1 MKTMTVILVLIAMVA
16 PFAGSATLK
25 VDKNLPDYKPVQGV
39 SGSIKSVGSDSMNNL
54 MTLWAEGFLGMY
66 PNVQIE
72 IEGKGSSTA
81 PAALIAGT
89 AQFGPMSRAMR
100 GSEIDAFEKRYGYKP
115 TLLRTSIDVLAVYVN
130 KDNPIEGL
138 TLQQVDAI
146 FSSTR
151 RGGYAQDINTW
162 GQLGLKGQWANL
174 PISLYGRNA
183 ASGTYGFF
191 KDNALFGGDY
201 RDAVKEQPG
210 SSSVVQGVSSEL
222 AGIGY
227 SGIGYRTADV
237 RPVALSTDD
246 STEFFDAIAENAY
259 DGSYPLARFLYVY
272 INARP
277 GQPLDPINREFVK
290 YIFSKQGQEDV
301 IRDGYFP
308 VDANIARETLESL
321 GIKAEFEKEANY
333 DKPGFTTFVD
343 GGRLWV
349 FRTDSKELAEYK
361 EKGKPAKFVV
371 RVGAGPDG
379 MTIRA
384 IDTETIDDYIK

>member
-1 MKTMTVILVLIAMVA
+1 MKQNLAKWMLSGVFGLALG
-16 PFAGSATLK
+16 AGAQLA
-25 VDKNLPDYKPVQGV
+25 VDPKLPDYQPVQGV
-39 SGSIKSVGSDSMNNL
+39 SGSLKSVGSDSMNNL

-81 PAALIAGT
+81 PAAMISGT
-89 AQFGPMSRAMR
+89 AQFGPMSREMR

-115 TLLRTSIDVLAVYVN
+115 AVLRTSIDVLAVYVN
-130 KDNPIEGL
+130 KDNPVKGL
-138 TLQQVDAI
+138 SLQQVDAI

-151 RGGYAQDINTW
+151 RGGYARDLRTW
-162 GQLGLKGQWANL
+162 GDVGLTGAWANL

-201 RDAVKEQPG
+201 KDAVKEQPG
-210 SSSVVQGVSSEL
+210 SSSVVQGVASER

-237 RPVALSTDD
+237 RPVALSGDD
-246 STEFFDAIAENAY
+246 SGNYFDAVAENAY
-259 DGSYPLARFLYVY
+259 NGSYPLARFLYVY

-277 GQPLDPINREFVK
+277 GQQLDPLRREFVK

-301 IRDGYFP
+301 VRDGYFP
-308 VDANIARETLESL
+308 VDANIARETLKEL
-321 GIKAEFEKEANY
+321 GIEVNF
-333 DKPGFTTFVD
+333 
-343 GGRLWV
+343 
-349 FRTDSKELAEYK
+349 
-361 EKGKPAKFVV
+361 
-371 RVGAGPDG
+371 
-379 MTIRA
+379 
-384 IDTETIDDYIK
+384 